1 MCHAQDI
8 VLESFNLN
16 KLQVHNLMLK
26 LNVSTSL
33 NFLHISIFQKK
44 KQQNKQKQKTLQCFI
59 NEPIRAVP
67 WEIVFVMVLVS
78 SI

>member
-44 KQQNKQKQKTLQCFI
+44 NNKTNKNKKHC
-59 NEPIRAVP
+59 N
-67 WEIVFVMVLVS
+67 VLS
-78 SI
+78 MNP